1 MPFADKQSIKTLPL
15 RPPLS
20 VIWIYACGQ
29 LGWSLAVYGVGSLL
43 SYFYMPPEDAS
54 SKTIFPNFL
63 PIISVLGFTLLG
75 VISFG
80 GRLFDAFID
89 PFVANLSDKLESSF
103 GKRKT
108 FMAVAALPLAI
119 CSYLIFRPFTE
130 GVSVMNMVWLSG
142 SVFVFYISLATYM
155 IPYAALISELG
166 HVASDRLKISTIL
179 SITWALGFLIGNTTP
194 ALQGFF
200 ESKGDPSVFAFQ
212 KTVGIFAVISA
223 VFLLIPVFFLDEKK
237 YALQGVSHGSFVK
250 SIKTVF
256 QNQPFRYFALSYLLY
271 WLAMTFIQAGIIFYV
286 TLLLDLDKSSATT
299 FGIGSFAIS
308 FLLYPMMGQI
318 EKGFSK
324 KKVILAA
331 FLTFMLIFCILLLPI
346 AGHIRFWIVTVLA
359 AFPLAA
365 FGILPNTIVADCV
378 HQNEKTTGKNQAGMF
393 YAVAAFMMKVGISL
407 ANLIF
412 PSLLVYGKSV
422 DNPMG
427 VRLTI
432 VAALVFC
439 TAGFLVFRKYDEG
452 DGNTDGVD

>member
-1 MPFADKQSIKTLPL
+1 MSFTNTKTVTNLPQ

-54 SKTIFPNFL
+54 AKAAFPNFL
-63 PIISVLGFTLLG
+63 PAIPILGFTLLG
-75 VISFG
+75 IISFS

-89 PFVANLSDKLESSF
+89 PFVANWSDKMESSF

-108 FMAVAALPLAI
+108 FLAIAALPLAA
-119 CSYLIFRPFTE
+119 CSYLMFHPITE
-130 GVSVMNMVWLSG
+130 GASTANIIWLTATI
-142 SVFVFYISLATYM
+142 FVFYISLAMYM

-166 HVASDRLKISTIL
+166 HFHSDRLKISTII

-200 ESKGDPSVFAFQ
+200 ESKGAPSVLAFQ

-237 YALQGVSHGSFVK
+237 YASQGASHGNFLM
-250 SIKTVF
+250 SIKSVF

-271 WLAMTFIQAGIIFYV
+271 WLALTFIQAGIIFYV
-286 TLLLDLDKSSATT
+286 TLLLGLDKSSATV
-299 FGIGSFAIS
+299 FGIGSFFTS
-308 FLLYPMMGQI
+308 FLLYPLMS
-318 EKGFSK
+318 KLRNGFSK

-331 FLTFMLIFCILLLPI
+331 FLTFIFIFCILLLPI
-346 AGHIRFWIVTVLA
+346 SGQIRFWIVTILA
-359 AFPLAA
+359 AFPLAV

-378 HQNEKTTGKNQAGMF
+378 HQNEKITGQNQTGMF

-422 DNPMG
+422 ENPTG

-439 TAGFLVFRKYDEG
+439 TAGFFVFRKYEEQS
-452 DGNTDGVD
+452 TS